1 MKDIIRLSF
10 VIYEDGNA
18 VNGPI
23 VNQQRLLY
31 ALHKIGY
38 RIQVISLYHKS
49 TPVLDRFKKAGI
61 TTTKYHKAGRFTC
74 DTVLWILKE
83 LEIFQ
88 PDIFIPDWIA
98 PAAYAAKWL
107 RETGVPT
114 IGALRSDDSYFWA
127 LMDVFAGKKSGR
139 WALSS
144 VFCVSRQLENR
155 LNQGLS
161 NHAAVSF
168 HLGYPTRVQSNL
180 RIHQLKWFI

>member
-61 TTTKYHKAGRFTC
+61 TTTKYPQIYMRYST
-74 DTVLWILKE
+74 L
-83 LEIFQ
+83 
-88 PDIFIPDWIA
+88 
-98 PAAYAAKWL
+98 
-107 RETGVPT
+107 
-114 IGALRSDDSYFWA
+114 DS
-127 LMDVFAGKKSGR
+127 
-139 WALSS
+139 
-144 VFCVSRQLENR
+144 
-155 LNQGLS
+155 QG
-161 NHAAVSF
+161 
-168 HLGYPTRVQSNL
+168 T
-180 RIHQLKWFI
+180 